1 MPKQQTV
8 ATILVGK
15 SVLLREGLARILHS
29 PNFRIVASVSCADD
43 LLPSKPQL
51 DQPLF
56 LIVHTGDNFDAAI
69 EQIETI
75 RDRDPAG
82 RIAIV
87 ADRYRLSE
95 LVSALRAG
103 ANGYFVDV
111 MTSDVFIKSIE
122 LVMMGETIYPPAF
135 LSFVLDPETSSFDET
150 APRDDR
156 KNAILIAA
164 EDTIIAAEDTIA
176 PQLSPREK
184 SILRCL
190 VEGDSNKCIA
200 RKIDIAEATVKVHV
214 KAILRKIRVQNRTQA
229 AIWGIKNGSL
239 AQPANKNSALV
250 IADANKLLSNPVAKI
265 SEIKQIEAPVLPGVT
280 KHEANHVEVPR
291 IDRLVRKG
299 INGKIGGTARLG
311 SANSQRHA

>member
-1 MPKQQTV
+1 MPRQQSF

-15 SVLLREGLARILHS
+15 SILLREGLAKILRS
-29 PNFRIVASVSCADD
+29 GNFRIVASVSCAND

-51 DQPLF
+51 HEPLF
-56 LIVHTGDNFDAAI
+56 LIAHTGDSFDAAI
-69 EQIETI
+69 EQIGII
-75 RDRDPAG
+75 RDRHPTG
-82 RIAIV
+82 RIAVV
-87 ADRYRLSE
+87 ADRYRLGE

-111 MTSDVFIKSIE
+111 MTCDIFIKSIE

-135 LSFVLDPETSSFDET
+135 LSFVLDPEINHLDET
-150 APRDDR
+150 VPHDEQE
-156 KNAILIAA
+156 AILIATGDA
-164 EDTIIAAEDTIA
+164 IAS

-229 AIWGIKNGSL
+229 AIWGMKNGS
-239 AQPANKNSALV
+239 PANNNSPPS
-250 IADANKLLSNPVAKI
+250 IADTNNLLSKPVAMI
-265 SEIKQIEAPVLPGVT
+265 SEIKQIEGPIPPGVIV
-280 KHEANHVEVPR
+280 HEANNVEVSR
-291 IDRLVRKG
+291 IDQIIRKG
-299 INGKIGGTARLG
+299 IDRKMGGRLG
-311 SANSQRHA
+311 K

>member
-1 MPKQQTV
+1 MPRQQSF

-15 SVLLREGLARILHS
+15 SILLREGLARILRS
-29 PNFRIVASVSCADD
+29 GNFRIVASVSCAND

-51 DQPLF
+51 HEPLF
-56 LIVHTGDNFDAAI
+56 LIAHTGDSFDAAI
-69 EQIETI
+69 EQIGII
-75 RDRDPAG
+75 RDRHPTG

-87 ADRYRLSE
+87 ADRYRLGE

-111 MTSDVFIKSIE
+111 MTCDVFIKSIE

-135 LSFVLDPETSSFDET
+135 LSFVLDPEINHLDE
-150 APRDDR
+150 AVPRDEQEQ
-156 KNAILIAA
+156 AI
-164 EDTIIAAEDTIA
+164 IISEDTIA
-176 PQLSPREK
+176 SPQLSPREK

-229 AIWGIKNGSL
+229 AIWGMKNGS
-239 AQPANKNSALV
+239 PANNNSPLSTTE
-250 IADANKLLSNPVAKI
+250 ANNLLSKSVAMI
-265 SEIKQIEAPVLPGVT
+265 SGIKQIEGPMPSGVSI
-280 KHEANHVEVPR
+280 HDANNVEVSGINHV
-291 IDRLVRKG
+291 IRKG
-299 INGKIGGTARLG
+299 IDRKIGGRLG
-311 SANSQRHA
+311 K

>member
-1 MPKQQTV
+1 VPKQQSF

-43 LLPSKPQL
+43 LLPGQSQL
-51 DQPLF
+51 ERPLF
-56 LIVHTGDNFDAAI
+56 LIAHTGDDFESAI
-69 EQIETI
+69 EQIEAI
-75 RDRDPAG
+75 RNRDPAA

-87 ADRYRLSE
+87 ADRYRLAE

-111 MTSDVFIKSIE
+111 MTCDVFVKSIE
-122 LVMMGETIYPPAF
+122 LVMLGETIYPPAF
-135 LSFVLDPETSSFDET
+135 LSFVIDPDTNSFDET
-150 APRDDR
+150 APRDER
-156 KNAILIAA
+156 EKPPAIATEDAFIAT
-164 EDTIIAAEDTIA
+164 ENTIA

-229 AIWGIKNGSL
+229 AVWGMKNGSL
-239 AQPANKNSALV
+239 TPTANNTPSLPSLPV
-250 IADANKLLSNPVAKI
+250 ADASKPRSNPIARF
-265 SEIKQIEAPVLPGVT
+265 SEVRQIEARVSPGVT
-280 KHEANHVEVPR
+280 KHVENRVEVPQ
-291 IDRLVRKG
+291 IDHLVRKG
-299 INGKIGGTARLG
+299 INRKMGGVARLG
-311 SANSQRHA
+311 SANS

>member
-1 MPKQQTV
+1 MPKQQSF

-15 SVLLREGLARILHS
+15 SILLREGLARILHS
-29 PNFRIVASVSCADD
+29 PNFRIVASVSCVDD
-43 LLPSKPQL
+43 LLPSQSQPER
-51 DQPLF
+51 PLF
-56 LIVHTGDNFDAAI
+56 LIAHTGDDFEAAI

-75 RDRDPAG
+75 KNRDPAA

-87 ADRYRLSE
+87 ADRYRVAE

-111 MTSDVFIKSIE
+111 MTCDVFVKSIE

-135 LSFVLDPETSSFDET
+135 LSFVLDSGTNSFDET
-150 APRDDR
+150 APRDER
-156 KNAILIAA
+156 EKAPPIATENAFIAT
-164 EDTIIAAEDTIA
+164 ESTIA

-229 AIWGIKNGSL
+229 AVWGMKNGSL
-239 AQPANKNSALV
+239 TPTTNNSLLLSV
-250 IADANKLLSNPVAKI
+250 ADANKPLSNPVARI
-265 SEIKQIEAPVLPGVT
+265 SEVRQIEPQVPSGVA
-280 KHEANHVEVPR
+280 KHVKDQVEVPQ
-291 IDRLVRKG
+291 IDHLARKG
-299 INGKIGGTARLG
+299 INGKLGGTARLG
-311 SANSQRHA
+311 SANS